1 MNHRKTDLN
10 GEGCESALV
19 SNEILS
25 QASRAFDFDI
35 HSIKFV
41 SNSTNEVYKY
51 IKDSKAYFLRLSP
64 KPVEYEMT
72 IQAEVQ
78 WVRYLVENGV
88 RTSLP
93 IQTIEGNMTKVCIDR
108 EECFIAVVFEG
119 VPGKFFDS
127 EPELWGSGLFSKWG
141 ATMGAIH
148 SLSRSYDPGDRRFIR
163 KEWKPTEINNPY
175 LQRGNYSL
183 LLGKL
188 RAIEKQLKIM
198 PKNKDSYG
206 LIHNDFHP
214 YNFLIDQGEI
224 TVFDFDDSVYGW
236 FALDIGI
243 AATHAV
249 WWGSHYQE
257 WESKNEFAK
266 HFLSAFLGGYLKYN
280 RLDYEWIRLIPLF
293 MDYRNIGSFFWWLS
307 NWDGKEDNL
316 SEFQKKAIIDAVHL
330 IERDMPFDGC
340 NFEL

>member
-10 GEGCESALV
+10 GEGGESALV

-35 HSIKFV
+35 HSIQFV

-51 IKDSKAYFLRLSP
+51 IKDSRAYFLRLSP
-64 KPVEYEMT
+64 KPVEYEKT

-78 WVRYLVENGV
+78 WVRYLAENGV

-108 EECFIAVVFEG
+108 E
-119 VPGKFFDS
+119 PK
-127 EPELWGSGLFSKWG
+127 LWGSGLFSKWG

-148 SLSRSYDPGDRRFIR
+148 SLSRSFDPGDRKFIR
-163 KEWKPTEINNPY
+163 KEWKPAEINNPY
-175 LQRGNYSL
+175 L
-183 LLGKL
+183 
-188 RAIEKQLKIM
+188 
-198 PKNKDSYG
+198 
-206 LIHNDFHP
+206 HN
-214 YNFLIDQGEI
+214 G
-224 TVFDFDDSVYGW
+224 
-236 FALDIGI
+236 
-243 AATHAV
+243 
-249 WWGSHYQE
+249 
-257 WESKNEFAK
+257 
-266 HFLSAFLGGYLKYN
+266 
-280 RLDYEWIRLIPLF
+280 LDYEWIRLIPLF

-307 NWDGKEDNL
+307 NWDGNEDNL